1 MSLLKQLLLS
11 VTVAVMVIVAGT
23 LAFSIGSARSYLDA
37 QVRTASENAATALA
51 ITLSQPSNQDPIVRE
66 LLLMG
71 LYDTG
76 SFSAVTLTDTDGN
89 VLFERSR
96 SPSADGGT
104 APQWFR
110 SLLPLEPVMATR
122 VISDGWKQVGTL
134 GVAGNSSYAYESLW
148 RNALGQVA
156 LVLAAGLL
164 WALVAIMSV
173 RWLRRVLNEQVAN
186 QVRAIGQ
193 DGELPPISK
202 SKGLR
207 ELNALV
213 GEIAQVRQRVRANVV
228 EMDAQIESLT
238 LELNQDPV
246 TGLGNRKYF
255 LNLLGRSL
263 KQESGSGHVLL
274 MRIRDLGA
282 VNAANTRR
290 EVDDWLRGVAQTA
303 VNWAQETDPEI
314 QVARL
319 NGSDFAVLMPN
330 GNGPKDI
337 GLTQE
342 LAGRLRDMT
351 LGLAGGQPRWVF
363 SLTDYTVGDVVPTVM
378 GLLDYGLMRA
388 ESAGHAQI
396 EYVPKQ
402 DGLFAHASP
411 GEGAWREL
419 LAQALDHDDLHLHVN
434 DVSYQAPGAAVLRR
448 ADAFLQLRDGSEWL
462 AGTIFMPVAV
472 RLGMSAD
479 FDLRAIDLAVEWIKT
494 HNRELVLRVS
504 LASLGQP
511 DFWPKLEQKF
521 VELSDAPQLTQH
533 LVFEIDA
540 YGLVANPEQLSQFC
554 AVVRKISARVGIRR
568 LDAEPAALARLH
580 KVQADYL
587 RLTGPL
593 LDISPAEAG
602 KVQLLRAVAATAG
615 QLGMKIFSDAPAT
628 EEAQELL
635 RQCEFWVATR

>member
-23 LAFSIGSARSYLDA
+23 LAFSISSARSYLDA

-76 SFSAVTLTDTDGN
+76 SFRAVTLTDTEGN
-89 VLFERSR
+89 VLFERRR
-96 SPSADGGT
+96 SPSADAGS

-122 VISDGWKQVGTL
+122 VVSDGWKQVGTL
-134 GVAGNSSYAYESLW
+134 GIVGNNSYAYESLW
-148 RNALGQVA
+148 RNALGQVT

-164 WALVAIMSV
+164 WALVAILSV

-186 QVRAIGQ
+186 QVRAIAQ
-193 DGELPPISK
+193 DGEAPPM

-213 GEIAQVRQRVRANVV
+213 GEIAQVRQRVRANVD

-255 LNLLGRSL
+255 LNQLGRSL
-263 KQESGSGHVLL
+263 KQEYGSGHVLM

-290 EVDDWLRGVAQTA
+290 EVDDWLRGVAHTA
-303 VNWAQETDPEI
+303 LSWAQETDPEI

-330 GNGPKDI
+330 GNSPKDI

-342 LAGRLRDMT
+342 LAGRLRDMR
-351 LGLAGGQPRWVF
+351 LGLAEGQPRWAF
-363 SLTDYTVGDVVPTVM
+363 SLTDYTEGDSVSTVM

-388 ESAGHAQI
+388 ESAGHAQV

-402 DGLFAHASP
+402 DGLLAHAGP

-419 LAQALDHDDLHLHVN
+419 LGQALEHDDLHLHVN
-434 DVSYQAPGAAVLRR
+434 DVSYQAPDGALLHRS
-448 ADAFLQLRDGSEWL
+448 DAFLQLRDGSEWL

-479 FDLRAIDLAVEWIKT
+479 FDLRAIELAVDWIRA
-494 HNRELVLRVS
+494 NSRDLVLRVS
-504 LASLGQP
+504 LASLGQTE
-511 DFWPKLEQKF
+511 FWPSLEQKF
-521 VELSDAPQLTQH
+521 KELAESPQLATH

-540 YGLVANPEQLSQFC
+540 YGLVANPEQAAQFC
-554 AVVRKISARVGIRR
+554 AAARKISAKVGIRR
-568 LDAEPAALARLH
+568 LDAEPAALGRLH
-580 KVQADYL
+580 QVQADYL

-593 LDISPAEAG
+593 LDIYPAEAG
-602 KVQLLRAVAATAG
+602 KIELLRAVAATAA
-615 QLGMKIFSDAPAT
+615 QLGMNTYSDAPAT
-628 EEAQELL
+628 DEAQKLL
-635 RQCEFWVATR
+635 RECQFWVASR